1 MYPTRPRRT
10 NSSQGTLLNTIR
22 ANTVTFE
29 TSFYCRALRTWNTL
43 PAHLR
48 NVDYSVVH
56 FKNEIFN
63 YYLYLTKSVYDV
75 DTPKTY
81 KSVSQRGRRKEGEGG
96 WGGGES
102 EKRERESIN
111 QTPSLFPD
119 LPIPYPRLA
128 RQAARV
134 LLSSVTLFGHWPG
147 CSIKCV
153 VDSFI
158 NVSYFCLLLPFLLF
172 LVHCHY
178 YT

>member
-1 MYPTRPRRT
+1 MYPTRPRCT

-29 TSFYCRALRTWNTL
+29 TNFYCRALRTWNTL

-63 YYLYLTKSVYDV
+63 YFLYLTKSVYDV

-81 KSVSQRGRRKEGEGG
+81 KSVSQRDRRKEGE
-96 WGGGES
+96 GES

-111 QTPSLFPD
+111 QTPSLFPF
-119 LPIPYPRLA
+119 LPIPYPPPPPPPPGLLGTLQECCYQVSHYSA
-128 RQAARV
+128 IDQVALSNV
-134 LLSSVTLFGHWPG
+134 LLIRLSMFPTSV
-147 CSIKCV
+147 CYCR
-153 VDSFI
+153 
-158 NVSYFCLLLPFLLF
+158 FCCF
-172 LVHCHY
+172 
-178 YT
+178 

>member
-96 WGGGES
+96 RVRSAKGNQ
-102 EKRERESIN
+102 SIKPPPFFPTS
-111 QTPSLFPD
+111 QSPTPGL
-119 LPIPYPRLA
+119 LGRLQECCYQVSHYSA
-128 RQAARV
+128 IDQVALSNV
-134 LLSSVTLFGHWPG
+134 LLIRLSMFPTSV
-147 CSIKCV
+147 CYCR
-153 VDSFI
+153 
-158 NVSYFCLLLPFLLF
+158 FCCF
-172 LVHCHY
+172 
-178 YT
+178 